1 MKENQQEAPQMTSE
15 TFTGKTVDYAKA
27 NKFEPLEDAESRQP
41 ATKNDK
47 GGM

>member
-15 TFTGKTVDYAKA
+15 TFTGKQVEYTKA
-27 NKFEPLEDAESRQP
+27 NKFEPLTDVETRQP
-41 ATKNDK
+41 STQNDK